1 MQEISLVPD
10 TIFSILG
17 FSFNNAVL
25 GSFIVTAILAYITI
39 ITSKKLTIV
48 PGNLQIAME
57 STVSIFYTKL
67 FETYNNKD
75 LAKKH
80 AALIVSLF
88 LFVFISNQFSLIPL
102 VQSLT
107 SNGFIVFKTPTAH
120 LSQTIALA
128 LIVVGFSHY
137 IGFKMSPLKHI
148 GNYIKIKSII
158 NIRSPKDI
166 GTAVLDV
173 FLGML
178 DIVGELAKIISLSCR
193 LFGNIFAGE
202 VMIAVISGMSIY
214 TSFIVPIPFYLI
226 SIFSGIIQALVF
238 AYLATSFISGVAVS
252 SKANL
257 FILK

>member
-107 SNGFIVFKTPTAH
+107 SNGFIVFK
-120 LSQTIALA
+120 
-128 LIVVGFSHY
+128 
-137 IGFKMSPLKHI
+137 MSPLKHI

-158 NIRSPKDI
+158 DIRSPKDI
-166 GTAVLDV
+166 GTAFLDV